1 MCVCVCVCVC
11 VDIFLTIRKECA
23 VLYRYPDMQASRPIH
38 FSYCAL
44 YSVKAFQKK
53 GSVGL
58 FTDGYVSV
66 GVKLPD
72 GTYDRPAQVK
82 HFYWLL
88 PGEYASGSIIVTR
101 MGK

>member
-1 MCVCVCVCVC
+1 
-11 VDIFLTIRKECA
+11 
-23 VLYRYPDMQASRPIH
+23 MQASRPIYL
-38 FSYCAL
+38 SNCAL
-44 YSVKAFQKK
+44 YCVKAFQKK
-53 GSVGL
+53 GAVGL
-58 FTDGYVSV
+58 ADSYVSV